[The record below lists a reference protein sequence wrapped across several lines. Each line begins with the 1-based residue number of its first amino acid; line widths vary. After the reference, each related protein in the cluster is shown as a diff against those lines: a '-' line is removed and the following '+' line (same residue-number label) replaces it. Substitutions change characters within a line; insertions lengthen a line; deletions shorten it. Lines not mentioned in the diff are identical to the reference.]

1 MRNLKDEKTKIYPST
16 MRGGKE
22 LPSSSALDSI
32 SVLSKLATPTPAIDS
47 DMSHVIDDA
56 TSAMHDTYDET
67 TSMLDTT
74 VPLGEF
80 LDEQLARAREN
91 EIIETDNID
100 ESDDEDSPPRY
111 ELPVVPEG
119 YVMDE
124 TARDFLACNDRYDLK
139 KLLAKLEEKSLNARM
154 KYDPAF
160 ATSPIFITDKDYDF
174 SVDTEIITFVESD
187 PFVAMNLKL
196 LWHILLN

>member
-1 MRNLKDEKTKIYPST
+1 MKNLKDARTKIFLST
-16 MRGGKE
+16 TRGGKE
-22 LPSSSALDSI
+22 LPSSSALDSP
-32 SVLSKLATPTPAIDS
+32 SVLSKLATPKPATAMNS

-80 LDEQLARAREN
+80 LDEQLTKAREN
-91 EIIETDNID
+91 EIIDNEIID
-100 ESDDEDSPPRY
+100 DSDDEGSPPKY

-124 TARDFLACNDRYDLK
+124 ETA
-139 KLLAKLEEKSLNARM
+139 
-154 KYDPAF
+154 
-160 ATSPIFITDKDYDF
+160 
-174 SVDTEIITFVESD
+174 
-187 PFVAMNLKL
+187 
-196 LWHILLN
+196 

>member
-1 MRNLKDEKTKIYPST
+1 MKNLRDPKTKIYPST
-16 MRGGKE
+16 TRGGKE
-22 LPSSSALDSI
+22 LPSSSALDSP
-32 SVLSKLATPTPAIDS
+32 SVLSKLATPKPASAIRS

-80 LDEQLARAREN
+80 LDEQLAMVREN
-91 EIIETDNID
+91 EIIETGNID
-100 ESDDEDSPPRY
+100 ESDDEDSSPNKY

-124 TARDFLACNDRYDLK
+124 ETTRDFLACNDRSDLK
-139 KLLAKLEEKSLNARM
+139 KLLAKLKQ
-154 KYDPAF
+154 
-160 ATSPIFITDKDYDF
+160 
-174 SVDTEIITFVESD
+174 
-187 PFVAMNLKL
+187 KL
-196 LWHILLN
+196 

>member
-1 MRNLKDEKTKIYPST
+1 

-22 LPSSSALDSI
+22 LPSSTALDSP
-32 SVLSKLATPTPAIDS
+32 SVLSKLVTPKPASSINS
-47 DMSHVIDDA
+47 DMSHVIDVA
-56 TSAMHDTYDET
+56 TSSMHDTYDET

-80 LDEQLARAREN
+80 LDEQLARVREK

-100 ESDDEDSPPRY
+100 ESDDEDSSPNKY

-124 TARDFLACNDRYDLK
+124 ETKRDFLACNDRSDLK
-139 KLLAKLEEKSLNARM
+139 KLLAKLKQKSLNARM
-154 KYDPAF
+154 KYDPAY
-160 ATSPIFITDKDYDF
+160 ATSPIYR
-174 SVDTEIITFVESD
+174 
-187 PFVAMNLKL
+187 
-196 LWHILLN
+196 